1 MILLPNAL
9 QCPGSPTRSSH
20 CQWQL
25 RNLPSFGP
33 KDNMHVGASLGGM
46 HGTRMRAQ
54 TAQCSFILAGY
65 LGMWKAMGDMRNR
78 ARPYG
83 SKLQSASSSA
93 CLPAVSCC
101 LHNASVV
108 ST

>member
-1 MILLPNAL
+1 MPYMSWYLPL
-9 QCPGSPTRSSH
+9 Q
-20 CQWQL
+20 
-25 RNLPSFGP
+25 NLPSFGP
-33 KDNMHVGASLGGM
+33 KDVLTRPWGQRWCVLGWHEWLACRRSM
-46 HGTRMRAQ
+46 
-54 TAQCSFILAGY
+54 FIHFGRL

-78 ARPYG
+78 ARPCG